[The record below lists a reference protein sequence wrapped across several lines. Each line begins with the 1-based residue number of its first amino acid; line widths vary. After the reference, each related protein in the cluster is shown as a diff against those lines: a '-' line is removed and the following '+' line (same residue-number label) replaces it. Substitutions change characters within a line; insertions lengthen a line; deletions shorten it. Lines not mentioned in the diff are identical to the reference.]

1 MDTPPIRYA
10 RTSDGVNIAYYV
22 VGEGPTVVR
31 TLSWFT
37 HIEQEWTWGHLP
49 WPRLAEHVR
58 LVLYDGRG
66 FGLSD
71 RDAQTFTPDTEMLD
85 VEAVVESAGLQQ
97 FAVFGASAGGY
108 TAVRY
113 AAEHPEQVTHLL
125 TLGGSM
131 PPATDEERKR
141 SEEFRTTMAAV
152 ARTGWESNSP
162 AFRQMFSSLYLP
174 SGSAADHE
182 GFNALQRA
190 AASGETVA
198 RWWVRPTMPIEDF
211 ERYARAIDVPA
222 LIMRRRGDQLSSMRG
237 SQGLAT
243 LVPDA
248 QLVSF
253 DGDNHFFLAH
263 EPELEL
269 FIETVRGFLGTEPLA
284 PDAAPGG
291 FQSILFTDLESS
303 TALTQRVGDEAA
315 QEVLRGHN
323 TAVRGALEANG
334 GREVKHT
341 GDGIMAAFPS
351 AVAAVQAGIAIQ
363 RALAG
368 GEVRVRVGINA
379 GEPIAEDDDFFGTAV
394 QLAARITDRAE
405 PGQVLVSNVVR
416 ELCAGKLFDFTS
428 QGEATLKGFDEPVKL
443 YQVRAG

>member
-1 MDTPPIRYA
+1 MTDAPAIRYA
-10 RTSDGVNIAYYV
+10 RTSDDVNIAYYV
-22 VGEGPTVVR
+22 VGEGPTIVR

-49 WPRLAEHVR
+49 WPRLAEHFR

-71 RDAQTFTPDTEMLD
+71 REAQTFTPDTEMLD
-85 VEAVVESAGLQQ
+85 LEAVVESAGLQQ
-97 FAVFGASAGGY
+97 FALFGASAGAY

-113 AAEHPEQVTHLL
+113 TAEHPEQVTHLL

-131 PPATDEERKR
+131 PPATDRERKR
-141 SEEFRTTMAAV
+141 SKEFLNTLATV

-162 AFRQMFSSLYLP
+162 AFRQVFTSLYLP
-174 SGSAADHE
+174 SGTAADLE

-198 RWWVRPTMPIEDF
+198 RYWERPTMTREAFD
-211 ERYARAIDVPA
+211 EYARAITVPA
-222 LIMRRRGDQLSSMRG
+222 LIMHRRGDQLSSIRG

-248 QLVSF
+248 RLVSF

-263 EPELEL
+263 EPELDS
-269 FIETVRGFLGTEPLA
+269 FIETVSAFLGTETPTLSA
-284 PDAAPGG
+284 PPGG
-291 FQSILFTDLESS
+291 FQTILFTDLESS

-323 TAVRGALEANG
+323 TAVRGALEEHG

-351 AVAAVQAGIAIQ
+351 AVAAVQA
-363 RALAG
+363 ALAMQRELTG
-368 GEVRVRVGINA
+368 GEVRVRIGLNA
-379 GEPIAEDDDFFGTAV
+379 GEPVAEDDDLFGTAV
-394 QLAARITDRAE
+394 QLAARIVDRAE

-416 ELCAGKLFDFTS
+416 ELCAGKTFEFTS
-428 QGEATLKGFDEPVKL
+428 MGEATLKGFDEPVTL
-443 YQVRAG
+443 YQVRA